1 MKGILDFVKVS
12 NSIDSLEKLEIEK
25 GKVQIMIM
33 KMAAITLGSIMLSV
47 VGMMLLGLF
56 LPNAMIDNNEIFKII
71 GPAFS
76 MIVGAFVGAF
86 ATMMNMKVSE
96 FDPNVKVQEMGKTD
110 YKHIAEAHTEHAKAE
125 SIEADTEIRL
135 MAAVDK
141 SKNSDD
147 DIGPFSG
154 VR

>member
-1 MKGILDFVKVS
+1 MKGIFDFVKVP

-47 VGMMLLGLF
+47 VIMMLIGLF

-110 YKHIAEAHTEHAKAE
+110 YKHIAEAN
-125 SIEADTEIRL
+125 SIEADTEIKL
-135 MAAVDK
+135 MAAIDK
-141 SKNSDD
+141 YKNSDD
-147 DIGPFSG
+147 DFGPF
-154 VR
+154 

>member
-1 MKGILDFVKVS
+1 MKGLLDFVKVP
-12 NSIDSLEKLEIEK
+12 NTIDSLEKLEIEK

-47 VGMMLLGLF
+47 VIMMLIGLF

-110 YKHIAEAHTEHAKAE
+110 YKHIAEAN
-125 SIEADTEIRL
+125 SIEADTEIKL

-141 SKNSDD
+141 YKDSDD
-147 DIGPFSG
+147 DFGPF
-154 VR
+154 

>member
-1 MKGILDFVKVS
+1 MKGLLDFVKVS

-33 KMAAITLGSIMLSV
+33 KMAAVTLGSIMLSV
-47 VGMMLLGLF
+47 VIMMLIGLF

-125 SIEADTEIRL
+125 SIEADTEIKL
-135 MAAVDK
+135 MAAIDK
-141 SKNSDD
+141 YKDSDD
-147 DIGPFSG
+147 DFGPF
-154 VR
+154 

>member
-12 NSIDSLEKLEIEK
+12 NNIDSLEKLEIEK

-47 VGMMLLGLF
+47 VGMMLIGLF

-96 FDPNVKVQEMGKTD
+96 FDPNVKVQELGKTD

-125 SIEADTEIRL
+125 SIEADTEIKL

-141 SKNSDD
+141 YKDSDD
-147 DIGPFSG
+147 DFGPF
-154 VR
+154 

>member
-1 MKGILDFVKVS
+1 MKGILDFVKVP
-12 NSIDSLEKLEIEK
+12 NNIDSLEKLEIEK

-47 VGMMLLGLF
+47 VIMMLIGLF
-56 LPNAMIDNNEIFKII
+56 MPNAMIDNNEIFKII

-110 YKHIAEAHTEHAKAE
+110 YKHLAEAHTEHAKAE
-125 SIEADTEIRL
+125 SIEADTEIKL
-135 MAAVDK
+135 MAAINKYKD
-141 SKNSDD
+141 SDD
-147 DIGPFSG
+147 DFGPF
-154 VR
+154 

>member
-1 MKGILDFVKVS
+1 MKGILDFVKVP
-12 NSIDSLEKLEIEK
+12 NNIDSLEKLEIEK

-47 VGMMLLGLF
+47 VVMMLIGLF
-56 LPNAMIDNNEIFKII
+56 MPNAMIDNNEIFKII

-110 YKHIAEAHTEHAKAE
+110 YKHLAEAHTEHAKAE
-125 SIEADTEIRL
+125 SIEADTEIKL
-135 MAAVDK
+135 MAAVNKYKD
-141 SKNSDD
+141 SDD
-147 DIGPFSG
+147 DFGPF
-154 VR
+154 

>member
-47 VGMMLLGLF
+47 VGMMLIGLF

-96 FDPNVKVQEMGKTD
+96 FDPNVKVQELGKTD

-125 SIEADTEIRL
+125 SIEADTEIEL
-135 MAAVDK
+135 MAAIDK
-141 SKNSDD
+141 YKDSDD
-147 DIGPFSG
+147 DFGPF
-154 VR
+154 

>member
-1 MKGILDFVKVS
+1 MKGLLDFVKVP
-12 NSIDSLEKLEIEK
+12 NNIDSLEKLEIEK

-47 VGMMLLGLF
+47 VIMMLIGLF

-110 YKHIAEAHTEHAKAE
+110 YKHIAEAN

-141 SKNSDD
+141 YKNSDD
-147 DIGPFSG
+147 DFGPF
-154 VR
+154 

>member
-1 MKGILDFVKVS
+1 MKGILDFVKVP
-12 NSIDSLEKLEIEK
+12 NNIDSLEKLEIEK

-47 VGMMLLGLF
+47 VIMMLIGLF
-56 LPNAMIDNNEIFKII
+56 MPNAMIDNNEIFKII

-110 YKHIAEAHTEHAKAE
+110 YKHIAEAN
-125 SIEADTEIRL
+125 SIEADTEIKL

-141 SKNSDD
+141 YKDSDD
-147 DIGPFSG
+147 DFGPF
-154 VR
+154 

>member
-1 MKGILDFVKVS
+1 MKGLLDFVKVS
-12 NSIDSLEKLEIEK
+12 NNIDSLEKLEIEK

-47 VGMMLLGLF
+47 VIMMLIGLF

-110 YKHIAEAHTEHAKAE
+110 YKHIAEAN

-141 SKNSDD
+141 YKNSDD
-147 DIGPFSG
+147 DFGPF
-154 VR
+154 

>member
-12 NSIDSLEKLEIEK
+12 NNIDSLEKLEIEK

-47 VGMMLLGLF
+47 VIMMLIGLF

-96 FDPNVKVQEMGKTD
+96 FDPNVKVQELGKTD
-110 YKHIAEAHTEHAKAE
+110 YKHLAEAHTEHAKAE
-125 SIEADTEIRL
+125 SIEADTEIKL

-141 SKNSDD
+141 YKDSDD
-147 DIGPFSG
+147 DFGPF
-154 VR
+154 

>member
-1 MKGILDFVKVS
+1 MKGLLNFVSVS
-12 NSIDSLEKLEIEK
+12 KSIDTLEELEIEK

-33 KMAAITLGSIMLSV
+33 KMAALTLGSIMLSV
-47 VGMMLLGLF
+47 VVMMLIGMF
-56 LPNAMIDNNEIFKII
+56 MPNDMIDNNEIFKII

-96 FDPNVKVQEMGKTD
+96 FDPNVKVQELGKTD
-110 YKHIAEAHTEHAKAE
+110 YKHLAEAHTEHAKAE
-125 SIEADTEIRL
+125 SIEADTEIKL

-141 SKNSDD
+141 YKNSDD
-147 DIGPFSG
+147 DFGPF
-154 VR
+154 

>member
-1 MKGILDFVKVS
+1 MKGIFDFVKVS

-33 KMAAITLGSIMLSV
+33 KMAAVTLGSIMLSV
-47 VGMMLLGLF
+47 VIMMLIGLF

-96 FDPNVKVQEMGKTD
+96 FDPNVKVQELGKTD

-125 SIEADTEIRL
+125 SIEADTEIKL

-141 SKNSDD
+141 YKDSDD
-147 DIGPFSG
+147 DFGPF
-154 VR
+154 

>member
-33 KMAAITLGSIMLSV
+33 KMAALTLGSIMLSV
-47 VGMMLLGLF
+47 VGMMLIGLF

-96 FDPNVKVQEMGKTD
+96 FDPNVKVQELGKTD

-125 SIEADTEIRL
+125 SIEADTEIKL
-135 MAAVDK
+135 MAAIDK
-141 SKNSDD
+141 YKDSDD
-147 DIGPFSG
+147 DFGPF
-154 VR
+154 

>member
-1 MKGILDFVKVS
+1 MKGLLDFVKVS
-12 NSIDSLEKLEIEK
+12 NNIDSLEKLEIEK

-47 VGMMLLGLF
+47 VIMMLIGLF

-96 FDPNVKVQEMGKTD
+96 FDPNIKVQEMGKTD
-110 YKHIAEAHTEHAKAE
+110 YKHIAEAN
-125 SIEADTEIRL
+125 SIEADTEIKL

-141 SKNSDD
+141 YKDSDD
-147 DIGPFSG
+147 DFGPF
-154 VR
+154 